1 MLGKHKKQNQIDM
14 TTGGIVRKQV
24 LFIIPLMMTSFLQ
37 LFYNAV
43 DIIVVGKF
51 AGTTA
56 LSAVGSTS
64 ALINLLV
71 NVFIG
76 LSVGTSVTMSL
87 YFGAKDETNIHRT
100 VHTATAIATVA
111 GIGLIFIGFFMSPV
125 LLQWMDTPS
134 DVIDQAVLYMRIF
147 FLGMPFNMIYNFCAA
162 MLRAVG
168 DTKRPLQ
175 FLAIAGVVNV
185 ILNLI
190 FVVVFHMDVAGVA
203 LATIIAQA
211 ISMVLVL
218 QCFIRSKGA
227 MKLEWRKIRIYK
239 AQLLMMVRIGLPAG
253 IQGAFFS
260 VSNVLIQSSI
270 NSFGAVAMAGNAAS
284 SNLEGFMFTAMNCVH
299 QSAVTFAGQNL
310 GAGNYK
316 RVRQNLYY
324 CFGIVTAVG
333 VGMCTIF
340 ALLGKHL
347 LHLYTDN
354 PEAIDIGLERLL
366 FFCSCYF
373 LCGVMDVMTGHLRG
387 LGYSVVP
394 MIVTFCGVCVLRVV
408 WVFAVFRQFPSLGI
422 LYVSYPV
429 TWIVSLIVL
438 YIYYMT
444 WVNKRIDKN
453 IKSKK
458 RNS

>member
-1 MLGKHKKQNQIDM
+1 MLEKRKKQNQIDM
-14 TTGGIVRKQV
+14 TPGAIVKNQI

-64 ALINLLV
+64 SLINLLV
-71 NVFIG
+71 NVFMG

-87 YFGAKDETNIHRT
+87 YFGAKDDTNIHRT
-100 VHTATAIATVA
+100 VHTSTAIATIAGVA
-111 GIGLIFIGFFMSPV
+111 LIFIGYFMSPT
-125 LLQWMDTPS
+125 LLRWMDTPV

-147 FLGMPFNMIYNFCAA
+147 FLGMPFNMLYNFSAA

-185 ILNLI
+185 VLNLV
-190 FVVVFHMDVAGVA
+190 FVVGFKMDVAGVA

-211 ISMVLVL
+211 ISMILVL
-218 QCFIRSKGA
+218 RCLVKSQGA
-227 MKLEWRKIRIYK
+227 MKLEWKKIRVYK
-239 AQLLMMVRIGLPAG
+239 AQLLLMIRIGLPAG
-253 IQGAFFS
+253 IQSSFFS

-310 GAGNYK
+310 GAGKYK
-316 RVRQNLYY
+316 RVRKNLYY
-324 CFGIVTAVG
+324 CFGIVTVVG
-333 VGMCTIF
+333 VLMCTGF
-340 ALLGKHL
+340 ALFGEQL
-347 LHLYTDN
+347 LRLYSDN
-354 PEAIDIGLERLL
+354 PEAIAIGLERLL

-422 LYVSYPV
+422 LYISYPV
-429 TWIVSLIVL
+429 TWIISLIVL

-444 WVNKRIDKN
+444 WVNKRIGK
-453 IKSKK
+453 
-458 RNS
+458 

>member
-1 MLGKHKKQNQIDM
+1 MLEKRKKQNQIDM
-14 TTGGIVRKQV
+14 TTGAIVKNQI

-64 ALINLLV
+64 SLINLLV
-71 NVFIG
+71 NVFMG

-87 YFGAKDETNIHRT
+87 YFGAKDDTNIHRT
-100 VHTATAIATVA
+100 VHTSTAIATIAGVA
-111 GIGLIFIGFFMSPV
+111 LIFIGYFMSPT
-125 LLQWMDTPS
+125 LLRWMDTPV

-147 FLGMPFNMIYNFCAA
+147 FLGMPFNMLYNFSAA

-185 ILNLI
+185 VLNLV
-190 FVVVFHMDVAGVA
+190 FVVGFKMDVAGVA

-211 ISMVLVL
+211 ISMILVL
-218 QCFIRSKGA
+218 RCLVKSQGA
-227 MKLEWRKIRIYK
+227 MKLEWKKIRVYK
-239 AQLLMMVRIGLPAG
+239 AQLLLMIRIGLPAG
-253 IQGAFFS
+253 IQSSFFS

-310 GAGNYK
+310 GAGKYK
-316 RVRQNLYY
+316 RVRKNLYY
-324 CFGIVTAVG
+324 CFGIVTVVG
-333 VGMCTIF
+333 VLMCTGF
-340 ALLGKHL
+340 ALFGEQL
-347 LHLYTDN
+347 LRLYSDN
-354 PEAIDIGLERLL
+354 PEAIAIGLERLL

-422 LYVSYPV
+422 LYISYPV
-429 TWIVSLIVL
+429 TWIISLIVL

-444 WVNKRIDKN
+444 WVNKRIGK
-453 IKSKK
+453 
-458 RNS
+458 